1 MKLLKKSIVKSYSA
15 MLTLILSVM
24 GLLSSCEKD
33 TDPNGLIM
41 PMYGAIQI
49 VKFEA
54 KGKIKSSDKNKAIE
68 GIRVVMQNDTAY
80 TNMFGNY
87 SISFDSYPK
96 SSYDMEIADVDGK
109 NNGSYYDKTI
119 PVTFESDSIYGS
131 DMTAKLDIDLDP
143 K

>member
-87 SISFDSYPK
+87 SISFD
-96 SSYDMEIADVDGK
+96 
-109 NNGSYYDKTI
+109 
-119 PVTFESDSIYGS
+119 
-131 DMTAKLDIDLDP
+131 
-143 K
+143 